1 MTPTPD
7 TVVVPRK
14 STAETTL
21 ADIME
26 RTEVFVGEYRL
37 SAWDKQTVID
47 ALRAASPALSASEPV
62 AYLYE
67 RAMGMTVGGEPDCW
81 QTGLTFV
88 NPDRHSGIRNVR
100 PLFTHPAPSVSPSV
114 ETIAAAYVA
123 GALAVHNEWL
133 AAAERGDD
141 PPRGDPEF
149 SEAANDYAQSIAAL
163 FEGGK

>member
-1 MTPTPD
+1 MTSTPD
-7 TVVVPRK
+7 TVVVPRTMLLAMREYIALDNNPK
-14 STAETTL
+14 SNR
-21 ADIME
+21 I
-26 RTEVFVGEYRL
+26 L
-37 SAWDKQTVID
+37 SSI
-47 ALRAASPALSASEPV
+47 AAALSASEPV

-67 RAMGMTVGGEPDCW
+67 RAMGMTVSGEPDCW

>member
-100 PLFTHPAPSVSPSV
+100 PLYTHPAPSVSPSV
-114 ETIAAAYVA
+114 EEISNLVDFILNDGQY
-123 GALAVHNEWL
+123 LASTAVN
-133 AAAERGDD
+133 RT
-141 PPRGDPEF
+141 PREF
-149 SEAANDYAQSIAAL
+149 SDLRDEIKRRRTQSIAAL
-163 FEGGK
+163 FEGGKK